1 MINETLSQEIYNAAL
16 EYGFD
21 NCGIIPLSDLDGYK
35 ERLDERKNK
44 VPQSKDFYERMDG
57 LAKVQEHYL
66 WAKAI
71 IICTTWLGKY
81 RYPESLQGKYAK
93 SFFLS
98 PESVPD
104 CKAYQDKIGFET
116 WLTEHNIRWEG
127 GKKHGPSRNIPLR
140 HVAVKAGLGIFRKN
154 NFFYTEKGSY
164 VELEGYVIDKECV
177 YKQASSLRPCAES
190 CTLCQKGCK
199 THALCAPYT
208 MNPMSCIS
216 FWTTFGQ
223 GKIPPHLE
231 ENQFTD
237 WICGCDDC
245 QDACPYN
252 KGHDWNSGEDFSG
265 LNELTELAQPE
276 NILKASDE
284 WLCEHIVPKTVDHI
298 TPENVNI
305 LRVCAKRVLEQSG
318 VK

>member
-1 MINETLSQEIYNAAL
+1 MINETLSQEIYDAAL
-16 EYGFD
+16 ECGFD
-21 NCGIIPLSDLDGYK
+21 NCGIIPLSDLEGYK

-57 LAKVQEHYL
+57 FTKIQERYP

-81 RYPESLQGKYAK
+81 RYPKSLQGKYAK

-104 CKAYQDKIGFET
+104 CKAHQDKIRFET
-116 WLTEHNIRWEG
+116 WLTEHNICWEG
-127 GKKHGPSRNIPLR
+127 GEKYGAPRNLPLR
-140 HVAVKAGLGIFRKN
+140 HAAVKAGLGIFRKN

-177 YKQASSLRPCAES
+177 YKQISNLRPCAEN
-190 CTLCQKGCK
+190 CTLCQKACK
-199 THALCAPYT
+199 THALCDSYT

-216 FWTTFGQ
+216 FLTTFGQ

-252 KGHDWNSGEDFSG
+252 KIQDWNSGADFPG
-265 LNELTELAQPE
+265 LNELAELAQPE

-284 WLCEHIVPKTVDHI
+284 WLCEYMVPKTVDHI
-298 TPENVNI
+298 KPENVNT
-305 LRVCAKRVLEQSG
+305 LRICAKRVLQQSSG
-318 VK
+318 K